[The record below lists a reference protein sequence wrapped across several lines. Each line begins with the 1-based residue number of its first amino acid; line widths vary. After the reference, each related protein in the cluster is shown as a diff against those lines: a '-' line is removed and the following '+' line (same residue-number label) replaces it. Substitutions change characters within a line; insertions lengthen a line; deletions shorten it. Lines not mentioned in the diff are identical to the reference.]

1 MAFFCYLYV
10 YHLLCVGAVLFEV
23 VQFSLCYLL
32 RQGLLLQWI
41 PLTVILMFFS
51 LQKLTTS
58 LVL

>member
-10 YHLLCVGAVLFEV
+10 YRLLSVGAVLFEV

-41 PLTVILMFFS
+41 PLTVILMFSS